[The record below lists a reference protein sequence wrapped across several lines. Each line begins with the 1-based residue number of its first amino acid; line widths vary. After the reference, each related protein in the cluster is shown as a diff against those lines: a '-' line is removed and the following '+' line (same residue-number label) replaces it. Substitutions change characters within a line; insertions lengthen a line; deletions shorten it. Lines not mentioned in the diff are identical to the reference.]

1 MKTRWPLVAIVRRAA
16 RASKIPFR
24 VRSLAKT
31 PVRAPWHP
39 GTGTG
44 NVAGRSRRC
53 LGEISKLDSA
63 GRQCRRGRDR
73 IDLQQVTRFWNSNRG
88 HARRAAGK
96 PTAALRSARPQRHGC
111 VAALSRCCDLETPVG
126 NRKDISHITAEAV
139 IEAAQKLTGKLKQV
153 PPQHSAIR
161 VGGKRV
167 YQQARKGEHTQLGW
181 RDVEVKTFEILDE
194 KFPEVSFRVV
204 CSKGT
209 YIRSLV
215 RDLGSDLNVGAY
227 LKSLRRTRIG
237 SSRVEDALS
246 PVEFLE
252 LTKAMTS

>member
-1 MKTRWPLVAIVRRAA
+1 M
-16 RASKIPFR
+16 IPRKFDFEE
-24 VRSLAKT
+24 
-31 PVRAPWHP
+31 
-39 GTGTG
+39 
-44 NVAGRSRRC
+44 
-53 LGEISKLDSA
+53 GEILLIDKPLTWTSFDAVNKI
-63 GRQCRRGRDR
+63 RRG
-73 IDLQQVTRFWNSNRG
+73 IKIKKVG
-88 HARRAAGK
+88 HAGTLDPLATGLLIIATGK
-96 PTAALRSARPQRHGC
+96 KTKEIPKYQEQEKEYEGTMVIGGTTPSL
-111 VAALSRCCDLETPVG
+111 DLETPVG
-126 NRKDISHITAEAV
+126 NQKDISHITAEDV